1 LANNVVKD
9 NDMELIAVQA
19 APSRRKD
26 GHPAK
31 DLVLE
36 PAGGNAAEPA
46 YDEIVAELQNK
57 LSEAKTCQTVI
68 SGDRKAISLAAHM
81 GSADDRAQ
89 LDQLNREGAVLSG
102 EIESIE
108 AAIAEV
114 QARIADA
121 KASAALDAD
130 RQKRQ
135 EIVQLAGELQGHAA
149 KIDGFWRASIDEY
162 LVLQRK
168 LHEIAQS
175 GVGRPPRH
183 LVQAACRR
191 ALISAFIGSPL
202 QLELLAPGE
211 RHTVAGLVATW
222 TRNVEI
228 WANQPSPR
236 TMAGMQYDYV
246 LRKGYPKTPA
256 QDPQSR

>member
-1 LANNVVKD
+1 
-9 NDMELIAVQA
+9 
-19 APSRRKD
+19 
-26 GHPAK
+26 
-31 DLVLE
+31 
-36 PAGGNAAEPA
+36 
-46 YDEIVAELQNK
+46 
-57 LSEAKTCQTVI
+57 
-68 SGDRKAISLAAHM
+68 M
-81 GSADDRAQ
+81 GSADDRAR
-89 LDQLNREGAVLSG
+89 LDQLNQEGAVLSG

-108 AAIAEV
+108 AAIAEIRV
-114 QARIADA
+114 RIADA

-135 EIVQLAGELQGHAA
+135 EMVRLANELQGHAA
-149 KIDGFWRASIDEY
+149 KIDGLWRASIDEY

-175 GVGRPPRH
+175 SGGRPSRH

-211 RHTVAGLVATW
+211 RHTVASLVSTW
-222 TRNVEI
+222 ARNVEI

-236 TMAGMQYDYV
+236 TNGRDA
-246 LRKGYPKTPA
+246 A
-256 QDPQSR
+256 

>member
-1 LANNVVKD
+1 MVKD
-9 NDMELIAVQA
+9 NDMELDAVDSPYQA
-19 APSRRKD
+19 PNRRKN
-26 GHPAK
+26 GPPAK

-36 PAGGNAAEPA
+36 PAIGDAAEPP
-46 YDEIVAELQNK
+46 YDEIGAELQEK
-57 LSEAKTCQTVI
+57 LSQAKAGREAIRGERQ
-68 SGDRKAISLAAHM
+68 SISLAAHM
-81 GSADDRAQ
+81 GSADDRAR
-89 LDQLNREGAVLSG
+89 LDQLNREGAILSG

-108 AAIAEV
+108 VAIADA

-149 KIDGFWRASIDEY
+149 KIDGFWRASINEY

-175 GVGRPPRH
+175 SGGRPSRH

-191 ALISAFIGSPL
+191 ALISAFIGSSL

-211 RHTVAGLVATW
+211 RHTVVGLVATW
-222 TRNVEI
+222 ARNVEA
-228 WANQPSPR
+228 WVNQQAPR
-236 TMAGMQYDYV
+236 TNGRDA
-246 LRKGYPKTPA
+246 A
-256 QDPQSR
+256 

>member
-1 LANNVVKD
+1 MVKD
-9 NDMELIAVQA
+9 NDMELDAVDSSYQT
-19 APSRRKD
+19 PNRRKD

-36 PAGGNAAEPA
+36 PAVGDAAEPA
-46 YDEIVAELQNK
+46 YDEIVAELLEK
-57 LSEAKTCQTVI
+57 LSQAKARQTVI
-68 SGDRKAISLAAHM
+68 SADRKVISLAAHM
-81 GSADDRAQ
+81 GSADDRAR
-89 LDQLNREGAVLSG
+89 LDQLNQEGAILSG

-121 KASAALDAD
+121 KAAAALDAD

-135 EIVQLAGELQGHAA
+135 EVVRLANELQGHAG

-175 GVGRPPRH
+175 SGGRPSRH

-191 ALISAFIGSPL
+191 ALISAFLGSPL

-222 TRNVEI
+222 ARNVEI
-228 WANQPSPR
+228 WANQQSPR
-236 TMAGMQYDYV
+236 TNGRDA
-246 LRKGYPKTPA
+246 A
-256 QDPQSR
+256 